1 MAATEFIECVLGKI
15 REGQEDITRA
25 LFWRSQEGN
34 YRVLWGKKK
43 GQELGQPLARL
54 WKES

>member
-34 YRVLWGKKK
+34 YRVLLGKKK